1 MRHFDGEYSDIP
13 SAKECGKVVSAKLTQ
28 NVSSLTIPNYQLI
41 CISFNSSTWAMK
53 DRKRHVQLSSLWL
66 FRNTRKIFIEILHVL
81 YRAWLH
87 GADTQTITM
96 YLGKTSR
103 SGIDFVSWVFT
114 CSSFPNKTMH
124 NHLHDGHVF
133 CRLAFPVRASH
144 RPG

>member
-103 SGIDFVSWVFT
+103 SGIDFVSWFSHVAASQT
-114 CSSFPNKTMH
+114 KPCTITYMMAMSF
-124 NHLHDGHVF
+124 V
-133 CRLAFPVRASH
+133 A
-144 RPG
+144 